1 MEEELNIDVTDE
13 NLEELEEMYGI
24 IPDDIEEV
32 IIDETSE

>member
-1 MEEELNIDVTDE
+1 MEELNIIVTDD

-32 IIDETSE
+32 IFNEIS